1 MRWIVKA
8 PYIRNSKVLI
18 ITVFNISMAEHAI
31 HRGLME
37 YDRKTI
43 AQFATEIGV
52 SH

>member
-1 MRWIVKA
+1 
-8 PYIRNSKVLI
+8 
-18 ITVFNISMAEHAI
+18 MAEHTM

-52 SH
+52 SHQAIHKILKNRCKSVYNNLC